1 MNRPQIERVRSL
13 IDAAPLRQYIDA
25 EGAQILAEKA
35 ASEVALKDGEYLY
48 HAGDEAGSFFI
59 VAEGRLA
66 SVSKR
71 KKEGPPRILH
81 VLEQGDLL
89 GELSF
94 IDGTPR
100 TLSVCALGDAS
111 VLCFEAEDILPL
123 SDEHPK
129 LIFDFMRAVIK
140 RVHHTLSSIVQ
151 QQSELTDYITSGARG
166 RR

>member
-1 MNRPQIERVRSL
+1 MTRPQVQRVSEL

-25 EGAQILAEKA
+25 EGAQILAERA
-35 ASEVALKDGEYLY
+35 ASEVVLKDGEYLY
-48 HAGDEAGSFFI
+48 HKGDAANSFFI

-66 SVSKR
+66 SVG
-71 KKEGPPRILH
+71 KELREGERRILH

-123 SDEHPK
+123 SSEHPQ

-140 RVHHTLSSIVQ
+140 RVHHTLSAIIQ